1 MVLNSIDTPKDELG
15 ITPITE
21 SITVSVVIPFYN
33 RIDLLTTA
41 LLSAKSQSHHNLEII
56 LVNDGSTEPID
67 EFIELIKTDQR
78 ISCYQQKNSGP
89 AAARNLGISKA
100 TGKYIAFL
108 DSDDLWEQD
117 KIATQLAYMEE
128 NSLQFSYTNYR
139 RISHSGE
146 FLSGPVLDS
155 QSSIQTLY
163 PSLMIECLIA
173 TPTVMI
179 LRKALS
185 SQVFNENL
193 RSGEDVL
200 LWVNLAYDF
209 KFGYLG
215 TPLTQVRLVQSSHAV
230 DPIKMCIGNLNIA
243 MNLLNDPRHL
253 QHSTYIAQLLMNTS
267 YTLDPKLAE
276 LHLSSYK
283 KIQILCTLGWDRLKH
298 CRNLALEKIQRLSKK
313 R

>member
-1 MVLNSIDTPKDELG
+1 MVLNSIDIPKGELG
-15 ITPITE
+15 ITPLPE

-33 RIDLLTTA
+33 RIDLLTKA
-41 LLSAKSQSHHNLEII
+41 LLSAKSQTHRNLEII
-56 LVNDGSTEPID
+56 LVNDGSTEPTD
-67 EFIELIKTDQR
+67 EFIQLIKTDQR
-78 ISCYQQKNSGP
+78 ISCYQQTNRGP

-117 KIATQLAYMEE
+117 KIATQLAFMEE

-146 FLSGPVLDS
+146 FLRGPALGS
-155 QSSIQTLY
+155 QSLIQTLY

-185 SQVFNENL
+185 SQIFNENL

-200 LWVNLAYDF
+200 LWVNLAHDF

-243 MNLLNDPRHL
+243 MNLLNDPRHS

-267 YTLDPKLAE
+267 YTLNPKLAE

-283 KIQILCTLGWDRLKH
+283 KIQILCALGWDRLKH
-298 CRNLALEKIQRLSKK
+298 FRNLALEKIQRLSKN